1 MQCNTTQYNAKNAM
15 QCKKCN
21 AKNTMQFNTIQYNSQ
36 TFKQLPGNLEQCNET
51 SGQCNKMQYNAMQC
65 NVIQCN

>member
-1 MQCNTTQYNAKNAM
+1 MQYNAIQCKKYNAM
-15 QCKKCN
+15 QYKKCN

-51 SGQCNKMQYNAMQC
+51 SGQCSAMQ
-65 NVIQCN
+65 

>member
-15 QCKKCN
+15 QCN

-51 SGQCNKMQYNAMQC
+51 WGQCSAMF
-65 NVIQCN
+65 